1 VYIADPGL
9 ACRLPGNE
17 SVRVRLRRAIFVRAD
32 TSKPADNEAL
42 VEGRFP
48 KVPGDEVEFIAL
60 PE

>member
-1 VYIADPGL
+1 
-9 ACRLPGNE
+9 
-17 SVRVRLRRAIFVRAD
+17 VRLRRAIFVRAD